1 MEQDR
6 RDKTRR
12 AQIVRC
18 VLESIVQNPS
28 LMVSVTTLQQWLH
41 VPGDAAE
48 RILQR
53 LVDSGLMR
61 EVRGG
66 VWVRGTIPGA
76 QREWC

>member
-1 MEQDR
+1 MEKNR

-18 VLESIVQNPS
+18 VLDSLVQNPS
-28 LMVSVTTLQQWLH
+28 LMLNVTTLQQWLQL
-41 VPGDAAE
+41 PEDAAE

-61 EVRGG
+61 EVRRG
-66 VWVRGTIPGA
+66 VWVRGAIPGA